1 MIEAIFLDA
10 GGVIIDESHFEPI
23 KAEIITQILS
33 QYATYTISDYWND
46 AEEAVFRFVSSVY
59 EYVLFKHIHD
69 LNEFKSALQLF
80 KSKWNDLGVPFKVMP
95 FLPELLERLSVKYRF
110 GILGQYGNDFKSF
123 LQCNNLLQYFS
134 FQETQ
139 EAYLITKP
147 DPRYFE
153 AIVKSANCN
162 PTNCIMVGDR
172 IDKDI
177 TPANVLGMKTI
188 RIKTGLHK
196 NQEPRIPL
204 EVPGLTIAS
213 LNEITDLAINK
224 LGYCI

>member
-1 MIEAIFLDA
+1 
-10 GGVIIDESHFEPI
+10 
-23 KAEIITQILS
+23 
-33 QYATYTISDYWND
+33 
-46 AEEAVFRFVSSVY
+46 
-59 EYVLFKHIHD
+59 
-69 LNEFKSALQLF
+69 
-80 KSKWNDLGVPFKVMP
+80 
-95 FLPELLERLSVKYRF
+95 
-110 GILGQYGNDFKSF
+110 
-123 LQCNNLLQYFS
+123 
-134 FQETQ
+134 
-139 EAYLITKP
+139 
-147 DPRYFE
+147 
-153 AIVKSANCN
+153 
-162 PTNCIMVGDR
+162 MVGDR